1 MRVGDTWPM
10 FMWPVGFAAAA
21 INIAMLPREGLPA
34 WMIKST
40 IRWANAAIASGIAFV
55 VLVFLYYVVSPWNFI
70 GKADPIGG
78 EAGYEQVVDRAQAE
92 LQKTGATWIATTD
105 YRTYAMLRWYFNDRV
120 PVIQINERGRFLG
133 FRDPGMNSI
142 RGHTG
147 LYVAREPDNTSPLWA
162 STTAVREPLERVER
176 SWRGIVMDTYALEK
190 LTGWTPELSPPPD
203 SPLYRW
209 RVLAGDLDLP
219 DAPARAS
226 RVCRP
231 RVWPRP
237 SRNER
242 RILRM
247 FVRIAALA
255 LSVCAIAL
263 PASAADYPDHAIK
276 MIVPFA
282 AGGGTDVLARIIAQN
297 LNSKWGQPVVV
308 ENQPGASGAI
318 GTRAVMKA
326 PPDGYTLLMASTG
339 ALMAVSG
346 SADADGPFDVNKV
359 LSPIVVAAAPPYL
372 LVVSPTLPVNST
384 ADLIRLAKEKPEGLT
399 FGSSGVGAASHLSG
413 LLFASATGIKM
424 LHIPYKGTG
433 PAVTD
438 LLGGRIDMMFAP
450 GPVVQ
455 QFVQS
460 GQLKALGVTDTQRS
474 KFYPDIPTVA
484 ETVPGYESVGWFG
497 LLAPPN
503 TPPEIVK
510 ALNEVIVAAMQ
521 TQEFRD
527 HLATLGAEPKPQTP
541 EEFGRYINADVA
553 KWSKLVKDNDVQL
566 PGGK

>member
-1 MRVGDTWPM
+1 M
-10 FMWPVGFAAAA
+10 
-21 INIAMLPREGLPA
+21 
-34 WMIKST
+34 
-40 IRWANAAIASGIAFV
+40 
-55 VLVFLYYVVSPWNFI
+55 
-70 GKADPIGG
+70 
-78 EAGYEQVVDRAQAE
+78 
-92 LQKTGATWIATTD
+92 KT
-105 YRTYAMLRWYFNDRV
+105 L
-120 PVIQINERGRFLG
+120 
-133 FRDPGMNSI
+133 
-142 RGHTG
+142 
-147 LYVAREPDNTSPLWA
+147 
-162 STTAVREPLERVER
+162 
-176 SWRGIVMDTYALEK
+176 
-190 LTGWTPELSPPPD
+190 
-203 SPLYRW
+203 
-209 RVLAGDLDLP
+209 
-219 DAPARAS
+219 
-226 RVCRP
+226 
-231 RVWPRP
+231 
-237 SRNER
+237 
-242 RILRM
+242 
-247 FVRIAALA
+247 VRIAALT
-255 LSVCAIAL
+255 LSLGAMAL

-276 MIVPFA
+276 MVVPFA

-339 ALMAVSG
+339 ALMAVSA
-346 SADADGPFDVNKV
+346 SADGDGPFDVNKV

-384 ADLIRLAKEKPEGLT
+384 ADLIRLAKERPEGLT

-413 LLFASATGIKM
+413 LLFAGETGIKM

-455 QFVQS
+455 QFVAA
-460 GQLKALGVTDTQRS
+460 GKLKALGVTDTRRS
-474 KFYPDIPTVA
+474 KFYPDIPPVSEAVA
-484 ETVPGYESVGWFG
+484 GYQSVGWFG

-510 ALNEVIVAAMQ
+510 AINEVIVAAMQ

>member
-1 MRVGDTWPM
+1 M
-10 FMWPVGFAAAA
+10 
-21 INIAMLPREGLPA
+21 
-34 WMIKST
+34 MI
-40 IRWANAAIASGIAFV
+40 
-55 VLVFLYYVVSPWNFI
+55 
-70 GKADPIGG
+70 
-78 EAGYEQVVDRAQAE
+78 
-92 LQKTGATWIATTD
+92 
-105 YRTYAMLRWYFNDRV
+105 
-120 PVIQINERGRFLG
+120 
-133 FRDPGMNSI
+133 
-142 RGHTG
+142 
-147 LYVAREPDNTSPLWA
+147 
-162 STTAVREPLERVER
+162 
-176 SWRGIVMDTYALEK
+176 
-190 LTGWTPELSPPPD
+190 
-203 SPLYRW
+203 
-209 RVLAGDLDLP
+209 
-219 DAPARAS
+219 
-226 RVCRP
+226 
-231 RVWPRP
+231 
-237 SRNER
+237 
-242 RILRM
+242 
-247 FVRIAALA
+247 RIAALV
-255 LSVCAIAL
+255 LSLGATAL
-263 PASAADYPDHAIK
+263 PAAAADYPDHAIK

-308 ENQPGASGAI
+308 ENQRGASGGI

-359 LSPIVVAAAPPYL
+359 LSPIAVAAAPPYL
-372 LVVSPTLPVNST
+372 LVVSPALPVAST
-384 ADLIRLAKEKPEGLT
+384 ADLIRYAKQKPEGLT

-413 LLFASATGIKM
+413 LLFARATGTKM

-460 GQLKALGVTDTQRS
+460 GQLKALGVTDTERS
-474 KFYPDIPTVA
+474 KFYPDVPPVA
-484 ETVPGYESVGWFG
+484 DTVPGYESVGWFG
-497 LLAPPN
+497 LLAPAS
-503 TPPEIVK
+503 TPPAIIK
-510 ALNEVIVAAMQ
+510 QLNEVIVAAMQ

>member
-1 MRVGDTWPM
+1 M
-10 FMWPVGFAAAA
+10 FF
-21 INIAMLPREGLPA
+21 R
-34 WMIKST
+34 
-40 IRWANAAIASGIAFV
+40 IAS
-55 VLVFLYYVVSPWNFI
+55 
-70 GKADPIGG
+70 
-78 EAGYEQVVDRAQAE
+78 
-92 LQKTGATWIATTD
+92 
-105 YRTYAMLRWYFNDRV
+105 
-120 PVIQINERGRFLG
+120 
-133 FRDPGMNSI
+133 
-142 RGHTG
+142 
-147 LYVAREPDNTSPLWA
+147 
-162 STTAVREPLERVER
+162 
-176 SWRGIVMDTYALEK
+176 
-190 LTGWTPELSPPPD
+190 
-203 SPLYRW
+203 
-209 RVLAGDLDLP
+209 
-219 DAPARAS
+219 
-226 RVCRP
+226 
-231 RVWPRP
+231 
-237 SRNER
+237 
-242 RILRM
+242 
-247 FVRIAALA
+247 LA
-255 LSVCAIAL
+255 LSVCALAL

-308 ENQPGASGAI
+308 ENQPGASGGI

-359 LSPIVVAAAPPYL
+359 LSPVAVAAAPPYL
-372 LVVSPTLPVNST
+372 LVVGPALPVNST
-384 ADLIRLAKEKPEGLT
+384 ADLIRYANQKPEGLT

-413 LLFASATGIKM
+413 LLFASATGIKI

-460 GQLKALGVTDTQRS
+460 GKLKALGVTDTQRS
-474 KFYPDIPTVA
+474 TFYPDIAPVS

-497 LLAPPN
+497 LLAPAD
-503 TPPEIVK
+503 TPPEIVRK
-510 ALNEVIVAAMQ
+510 INEVIVAAMNG
-521 TQEFRD
+521 QEFRD